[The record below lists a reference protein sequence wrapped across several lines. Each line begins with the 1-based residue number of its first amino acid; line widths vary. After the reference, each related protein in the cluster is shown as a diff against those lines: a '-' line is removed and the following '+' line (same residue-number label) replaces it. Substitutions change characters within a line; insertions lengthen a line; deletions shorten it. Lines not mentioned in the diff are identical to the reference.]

1 VHDVL
6 FGRLR
11 GIDDPA
17 MILSLPYPPS
27 VNTYWRTVAGRTM
40 TSKAGRDYRKAV
52 ISECLPERVRNHG
65 KPLTGRLHAT
75 ITAYPPDRRRRDLDN
90 LPKAI
95 LDALAHAGIYVDDSQ
110 IDRLL
115 IIRGPIERDGRV
127 HIELIELDGAR
138 VVY

>member
-1 VHDVL
+1 
-6 FGRLR
+6 
-11 GIDDPA
+11 
-17 MILSLPYPPS
+17 MIISLPYPPS
-27 VNTYWRTVAGRTM
+27 INTYWRTVAGRTM

-52 ISECLPERVRNHG
+52 IGECLPERVRNHG

-115 IIRGPIERDGRV
+115 IVRGAIQQAGRV
-127 HIELIELDGAR
+127 HVEIVEVGATG

>member
-1 VHDVL
+1 
-6 FGRLR
+6 
-11 GIDDPA
+11 

-52 ISECLPERVRNHG
+52 ISECMPERVRNHG
-65 KPLTGRLHAT
+65 RPLTGRLHAT

-95 LDALAHAGIYVDDSQ
+95 LDALAHAGIYRDDSQ

-115 IIRGPIERDGRV
+115 IVRGAIQREGRIHV
-127 HIELIELDGAR
+127 EIVEIGATG